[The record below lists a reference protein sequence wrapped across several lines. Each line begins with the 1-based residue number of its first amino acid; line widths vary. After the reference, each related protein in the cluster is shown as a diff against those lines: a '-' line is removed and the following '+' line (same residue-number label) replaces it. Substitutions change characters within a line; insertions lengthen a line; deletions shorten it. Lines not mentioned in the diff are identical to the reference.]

1 MKKYVILAAGMA
13 LSLALGTSAFTQ
25 DAAPPAPPPETAP
38 VVAPETAPVA
48 TPEAVTVATP
58 EAAPVAMPET
68 APAPEAVA
76 TPTPAAAAS
85 EKGKIIFFRPGR
97 LPGAIYTYYVVETG
111 DDGKVAKEAPR
122 LGGLPNGGAFVLE
135 VEPGVHSYNIT
146 GPMAVN
152 YADDRIRMDVEPGET
167 YYVEQT
173 VRIGL
178 VTGGFRLVPA
188 DEARFTKTK
197 VKLNK
202 GGK

>member
-1 MKKYVILAAGMA
+1 MNKFVTMAAGLA

-25 DAAPPAPPPETAP
+25 DAPAP
-38 VVAPETAPVA
+38 APETAPVA
-48 TPEAVTVATP
+48 T
-58 EAAPVAMPET
+58 T
-68 APAPEAVA
+68 APAPEAAPEAVP

-85 EKGKIIFFRPGR
+85 EKGKIVFFRPGR

-111 DDGKVAKEAPR
+111 DDGKVDKSAPH
-122 LGGLPNGGAFVLE
+122 LGGLPNGGAFVVE
-135 VEPGVHSYNIT
+135 VEPGVHSFNIT

-188 DEARFTKTK
+188 DEARFTKSK
-197 VKLNK
+197 AKIGK